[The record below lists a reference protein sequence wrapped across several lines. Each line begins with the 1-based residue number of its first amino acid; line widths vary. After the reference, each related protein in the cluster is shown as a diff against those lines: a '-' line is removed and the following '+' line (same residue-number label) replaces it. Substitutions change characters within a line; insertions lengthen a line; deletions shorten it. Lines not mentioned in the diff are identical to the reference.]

1 MGKGGP
7 LGREVAQLVIDD
19 DFTAKLMNDM
29 SPELLDFI
37 KTKVNSFVK
46 WDMVRFFHE
55 NPNTADTVD
64 SIALYAGRNVAVV
77 EPELRELVESGV
89 LTSRRLNQMTIYS
102 LSAEK
107 IVRRLVNEF
116 IAACDDR
123 NFRVKAV
130 YHIIRGMR

>member
-1 MGKGGP
+1 M
-7 LGREVAQLVIDD
+7 VIDD

-102 LSAEK
+102 LCTEQT
-107 IVRRLVNEF
+107 VRRLVNEF